1 MSCYLC
7 SMLSVVVWIGHLSR
21 VLKFH
26 REFLEILN
34 ITLIMLICRVK
45 PSVCS
50 MLN

>member
-7 SMLSVVVWIGHLSR
+7 SMFSVVVWIGHLSR

-26 REFLEILN
+26 CEFLEILN